1 MDLNDVA
8 LFVQVVRAGSF
19 AEAGRRLGIPP
30 STASRR
36 VQSLEEALGARLMHR
51 STRRLVLTDVG
62 RSFFAESS
70 SQIDALNLAAG
81 QVVEA
86 SAAPAGRVRVGAPA
100 DFFNWFP
107 AERVAR
113 FLAEHPRVQL
123 EFELDDA
130 HADLLGQGI
139 DVALRAGTDIEH
151 TLIGHQL
158 GWSRAAMVA
167 SPSYLDARGI
177 PTDPRDLSGH
187 DCITRPARGGGR
199 ATWRLVGPRRAAV
212 VEVDGPFQANSAN
225 AQLAA
230 AIAGMGIALL
240 PSALSAAHVAAGRLR
255 VVLPEH
261 SLEPIG
267 VYLVYLS
274 RRQLPR
280 AVSAFV
286 EFATTSVRELGLVE
300 PVTRAQRG
308 PLRAVRGKVRP
319 PLT

>member
-1 MDLNDVA
+1 MDLNDIA

-36 VQSLEEALGARLMHR
+36 LQSLEEALGARLLHR
-51 STRRLVLTDVG
+51 STRRLALTDAG
-62 RSFFAESS
+62 RSFFAECAT
-70 SQIDALNLAAG
+70 QVDALEQAAG
-81 QVVEA
+81 QVTEA
-86 SAAPAGRVRVGAPA
+86 ATAPAGRVRVGAPA

-113 FLAEHPRVQL
+113 FLAEYPRVRL

-130 HADLLGQGI
+130 RADLLGQGI
-139 DVALRAGTDIEH
+139 DVALRAGADLEP
-151 TLIGHQL
+151 TLIAHQL
-158 GWSRAAMVA
+158 GWSHAAMVA
-167 SPSYLDARGI
+167 SPAYLDARGT

-187 DCITRPARGGGR
+187 DCISRTTRGGAR
-199 ATWRLVGPRRAAV
+199 ATWRLIGPRRAV
-212 VEVDGPFQANSAN
+212 TVEVDGPFQANAAS

-230 AIAGMGIALL
+230 AVAGMGIALL
-240 PSALSAAHVAAGRLR
+240 PSAMSAAHVAAGRLR
-255 VVLPEH
+255 VVMPQH

-280 AVSAFV
+280 AVSAFI
-286 EFATTSVRELGLVE
+286 EFAMASVRELGLVQ
-300 PVTRAQRG
+300 PVTRTRRVA
-308 PLRAVRGKVRP
+308 
-319 PLT
+319 

>member
-36 VQSLEEALGARLMHR
+36 LQALEETLGARLMHR
-51 STRRLVLTDVG
+51 STRRLTLTDAG
-62 RSFFAESS
+62 RSFFAECAN
-70 SQIDALNLAAG
+70 QIDALEQAAG
-81 QVVEA
+81 QVTET
-86 SAAPAGRVRVGAPA
+86 AATPAGRVRVGAPA

-113 FLAEHPRVQL
+113 FLAEHPRVRL

-130 HADLLGQGI
+130 HVDLLGQSI
-139 DVALRAGTDIEH
+139 DVAMRAGTDLEP
-151 TLIGHQL
+151 TLVAHQL

-167 SPSYLDARGI
+167 SPSYLQARGT
-177 PTDPRDLSGH
+177 PADPRDLSGH
-187 DCITRPARGGGR
+187 DCITRPSRGGGS
-199 ATWRLVGPRRAAV
+199 ATWRLVGPKRAAT
-212 VEVDGPFQANSAN
+212 VEVDGPFQANAAT

-230 AIAGMGIALL
+230 AVAGLGIALL

-255 VVLPEH
+255 VVMPEH

-286 EFATTSVRELGLVE
+286 EFAMASVRELDLVQ
-300 PVTRAQRG
+300 PVTQGQR
-308 PLRAVRGKVRP
+308 LA
-319 PLT
+319 

>member
-36 VQSLEEALGARLMHR
+36 LRSLEEALGARLMHR

-62 RSFFAESS
+62 RSFFAECAN
-70 SQIDALNLAAG
+70 QIDALGQAAG
-81 QVVEA
+81 QVTEA
-86 SAAPAGRVRVGAPA
+86 AAAPAGRVRVGAPA

-113 FLAEHPRVQL
+113 FLAEHPRVRL

-130 HADLLGQGI
+130 HADLLGQSI
-139 DVALRAGTDIEH
+139 DVALRAGTDLEP
-151 TLIGHQL
+151 TLVGHQL
-158 GWSRAAMVA
+158 GWSRASMVA
-167 SPSYLDARGI
+167 SPAYLETRGT
-177 PTDPRDLSGH
+177 PADLRELSAH
-187 DCITRPARGGGR
+187 DCITRPTRGGGR
-199 ATWRLVGPRRAAV
+199 AAWRLVGPRRAV
-212 VEVDGPFQANSAN
+212 TVEVDGPFQANTAS
-225 AQLAA
+225 AQLSAA
-230 AIAGMGIALL
+230 VAGMGIALL
-240 PSALSAAHVAAGRLR
+240 PSALSAEHVAASRLQ

-286 EFATTSVRELGLVE
+286 EFMMASVRELRLVQ
-300 PVTRAQRG
+300 PVDAVSTHRGTRPSSR
-308 PLRAVRGKVRP
+308 
-319 PLT
+319 